1 MSENSD
7 ATPTPAEP
15 DLPEPLAQA
24 EGAQLP
30 NPGAELA
37 QAGVAEPVASA
48 SRFDEVVSGQFDA
61 DQDSVEPLAVKR
73 VLAPQAETPKLHKV
87 LAQAGMGSRLE
98 MEQMIMEGRITVNN
112 EPAHI
117 GQRIQFGDHVKV
129 NGKPIRFRIDAPPA
143 RVIAYHKP
151 VGEVVTHDDPQNRP
165 TVFRKLPKLFQGKWQ
180 SVGRLD
186 LNTEGL
192 LLFTSSGQL
201 ANNLTHP
208 RFGLEREYAVRV
220 LGSLSKEEKQ
230 RLLEGVK
237 LDDGMAQFGS
247 IEEGGGEGSNCWYRV
262 TISEGR
268 NREVRRMLEAV
279 GHAVSRLIRIRYGAM
294 VLPRGL
300 RRGAWMELDAND
312 IKLLMQAAGTRSS
325 RERGEDQAPDGPQP
339 GRDDAP
345 ASRNRRRGARG
356 NGPRSSGNGP
366 RRSAGG
372 KAPDAGTGFA
382 TGSGSGRKQRTDSG
396 DRAGGAAQPDPMK
409 TAFGYI
415 GADSFTRQRQD
426 QGQRRGA
433 GAGQRRGGRGR

>member
-1 MSENSD
+1 
-7 ATPTPAEP
+7 
-15 DLPEPLAQA
+15 
-24 EGAQLP
+24 
-30 NPGAELA
+30 
-37 QAGVAEPVASA
+37 
-48 SRFDEVVSGQFDA
+48 
-61 DQDSVEPLAVKR
+61 
-73 VLAPQAETPKLHKV
+73 
-87 LAQAGMGSRLE
+87 
-98 MEQMIMEGRITVNN
+98 
-112 EPAHI
+112 
-117 GQRIQFGDHVKV
+117 
-129 NGKPIRFRIDAPPA
+129 
-143 RVIAYHKP
+143 
-151 VGEVVTHDDPQNRP
+151 
-165 TVFRKLPKLFQGKWQ
+165 
-180 SVGRLD
+180 
-186 LNTEGL
+186 
-192 LLFTSSGQL
+192 
-201 ANNLTHP
+201 
-208 RFGLEREYAVRV
+208 
-220 LGSLSKEEKQ
+220 
-230 RLLEGVK
+230 
-237 LDDGMAQFGS
+237 
-247 IEEGGGEGSNCWYRV
+247 
-262 TISEGR
+262 
-268 NREVRRMLEAV
+268 MLEAV

-433 GAGQRRGGRGR
+433 GPGQRRGGRGR